1 MMDDLVFVAVLG
13 QLVIQLVVLSAGAL
27 AIGAFTLIAMNLLAP
42 DQTDEAP
49 R

>member
-13 QLVIQLVVLSAGAL
+13 QLIIQLVFLSAGAL
-27 AIGAFTLIAMNLLAP
+27 AIGAVTLIVMNLLAP

-49 R
+49 K